1 MSRFRTVLFLG
12 FLSLLL
18 VAMISPAL
26 AQEEAAAPEESA
38 VETPAPVVEEPEV
51 VIPTPEPEA
60 PVVEEPEVVVPT
72 PEPEAPV
79 AASEPE
85 QKLSPKFVV
94 LLPEQID
101 RQWFW
106 FYYTEEAQHIV
117 QSAVEK
123 ALIDA
128 GLDVMDLTSMDA
140 AGSINDVISKDA
152 AVRKAASMG
161 ADYAIVGTAVA
172 DKKSEGA
179 AYGVTVIR
187 ATATITARIIRV
199 KDGKILAVE
208 EAAAEEGGQALKGAS
223 RDALQK
229 AGRDIARKLARAA
242 QGI

>member
-1 MSRFRTVLFLG
+1 MSRFYTVLFVA
-12 FLSLLL
+12 FLLL
-18 VAMISPAL
+18 ISATAL
-26 AQEEAAAPEESA
+26 FPVFAQEDTAEPEN
-38 VETPAPVVEEPEV
+38 PASVSSTPVVEESQIAVPMA
-51 VIPTPEPEA
+51 EPEA
-60 PVVEEPEVVVPT
+60 PAVE
-72 PEPEAPV
+72 A
-79 AASEPE
+79 EPE
-85 QKLSPKFVV
+85 QKGPPKFIV

-101 RQWFW
+101 REWFW

-128 GLDVMDLTSMDA
+128 GFDVIYVTSMDA
-140 AGSINDVISKDA
+140 SGSINDVISKDA

-161 ADYAIVGTAVA
+161 ADYAIVGTAIA
-172 DKKSEGA
+172 DKKSEGT

-208 EAAAEEGGQALKGAS
+208 EATAEEGGQALKSAS
-223 RDALQK
+223 RDALKK

-242 QGI
+242 QRI